1 MAMPA
6 KIVVQVNVKALSV
19 IVVVLALVKIEW
31 KPLIKKFLKK
41 HSKNRRRFKTMM
53 PFPFKK
59 LKKKPRTCNMVRLD
73 IQVTRN
79 WFIERKIKNYCQA
92 NL

>member
-1 MAMPA
+1 MVTPA
-6 KIVVQVNVKALSV
+6 KIVVPVNVKALSV

-41 HSKNRRRFKTMM
+41 HNKNRRRYKTMM

-59 LKKKPRTCNMVRLD
+59 LKKKLRTCNMIRLD
-73 IQVTRN
+73 IQVIRN
-79 WFIERKIKNYCQA
+79 WFIERRIKNYCQA